1 MWIYEWKKMRNNSL
15 IDFFQRIYFS
25 NSFYPYMINY
35 FKKMNE
41 IDENYISHKEIEYFE
56 KYKTIFSSIDN
67 QNEFYWD

>member
-1 MWIYEWKKMRNNSL
+1 
-15 IDFFQRIYFS
+15 
-25 NSFYPYMINY
+25 
-35 FKKMNE
+35 MNE